1 MRPVRTVGLLGL
13 VVLLVA
19 TSAEAVIMR
28 LTPLA
33 DVLAESAVVVVAKVE
48 SLDADKLQMV
58 LAVGETLKGKPGFV
72 KMPMLLKGDAEA
84 AKGKQVP
91 QLLAR
96 LKADLPVV
104 LFVNQRDR
112 EYVAFGYTN
121 GTWFQAT
128 GVQPADADSPRW
140 SWLHF
145 EPYFRR
151 TFKGTTQELRDTV
164 AEVLAGKRKAPDAN
178 AKEMPG
184 LGPEVEAKDKESR
197 LDNPTPRGGVIVA
210 PWLVGPIA
218 LLGMIFP
225 ALFGG
230 LVGGMR
236 RWMTWLSVV
245 SLNSTLVLV
254 RDYWLSWAYPDA
266 WFSSDAT
273 LWLAMAAITAVG
285 IWWAWHRVGNR
296 AATHTPGLWEVVT
309 LVCVAGLL
317 ALPILIWPPRSV
329 GDMSLLMKTVGVMFL
344 GVAVA
349 TLHSGLAAAFR
360 ATPRLPGEGV
370 ALLTMLL
377 ASVAFLPAG
386 APAAAVAEDGPES
399 TGGKPRLK
407 GVSWRFELPEP
418 SSIYSSPVFVGDR
431 AFVGA
436 VHGSAFRSGAIYCVE
451 AATGKRLWSFTADGK
466 MKDVF
471 CSPTVADGRVYVG
484 EGFHHH
490 SHCKMYC
497 LDAKTGAKLWEYE
510 TGSHTEST
518 PTVADGRVYFGA
530 GDDGLYCLDAKTGEM
545 LWNLPG
551 LHIDA
556 NPLVANGKVYVGS
569 GKGDI
574 FGTKVEDY
582 AIFCLDAVTGKK
594 VWEMPTGLP
603 AWGGPALAGDRLL
616 VGVGNG
622 NFGASDEQP
631 AGAVLALDAKTGQR
645 LWRTDAKQVRD
656 GVHVR
661 LATDGTHVW
670 VASRDQRVVCLS
682 VADGKTVW
690 ERDLGSPI
698 VASPALVPDLMA
710 SASLG
715 LGQPTRNGAEST
727 SLVVA
732 TTFGL
737 VYSLDPATGEPQW
750 TFDAGESAVADV
762 VSSPAVVVSL
772 DPTGERRRI
781 AFGATLNGNKGVLF
795 CVEDARR
802 P

>member
-33 DVLAESAVVVVAKVE
+33 DVLAESAVIVVAKVE

-58 LAVGETLKGKPGFV
+58 LAVGETLKGKAAFA
-72 KMPMLLKGDAEA
+72 KLPMLLKGDAEA

-96 LKADLPVV
+96 LKAELPIV
-104 LFVNQRDR
+104 LFINQRER

-128 GVQPADADSPRW
+128 GVQPADADAPRW

-164 AEVLAGKRKAPDAN
+164 AEVLAGKRKPPEAN
-178 AKEMPG
+178 AKELPG
-184 LGPEVEAKDKESR
+184 LGPEVEAKEKEGPAG
-197 LDNPTPRGGVIVA
+197 LEPRGGVIVA

-230 LVGGMR
+230 LAAGTY

-285 IWWAWHRVGNR
+285 IWWAWHRVGDR
-296 AATHTPGLWEVVT
+296 AANHQPGLWEVVT

-317 ALPILIWPPRSV
+317 AVPILIWQPRSV
-329 GDMSLLMKTVGVMFL
+329 GAMSLLMKTFGVMFL
-344 GVAVA
+344 GMAVA
-349 TLHSGLAAAFR
+349 TLHAGLAAVFR

-386 APAAAVAEDGPES
+386 GQTAALADDEGG
-399 TGGKPRLK
+399 TGGKPRLR
-407 GVSWRFELPEP
+407 GVAWRFELPEP

-431 AFVGA
+431 AYVGA
-436 VHGSAFRSGAIYCVE
+436 VHGSAFRSGALYCVE

-490 SHCKMYC
+490 SQCRMFC
-497 LDAKTGAKLWEYE
+497 LDAKTGEKLWEYT

-530 GDDGLYCLDAKTGEM
+530 GDDGLYCLDAKTGEK

-551 LHIDA
+551 YHIDA
-556 NPLVANGKVYVGS
+556 NPLVADGKVYVGS
-569 GKGDI
+569 GKGDV
-574 FGTKVEDY
+574 FGTTIDDY
-582 AIFCLDAVTGKK
+582 MIFCLDAVTGKK
-594 VWEMPTGLP
+594 VWDMPTGLP

-622 NFGASDEQP
+622 NFGMSDDQP

-645 LWRTDAKQVRD
+645 IWRTDAKQVRD

-661 LATDGTHVW
+661 LATDGTRVW

-682 VADGKTVW
+682 VADGKTIW
-690 ERDLGSPI
+690 EQELGSPI
-698 VASPALVPDLMA
+698 VASPALVPDLLT

-715 LGQPTRNGAEST
+715 LGQPASRHATAYA

-732 TTFGL
+732 TSDGL
-737 VYSLDPATGEPQW
+737 VYCLDPATGEPRW
-750 TFDAGESAVADV
+750 RFDAGETAPAEV
-762 VSSPAVVVSL
+762 VSSPAVVVGL

-795 CVEDARR
+795 CLEDVRR